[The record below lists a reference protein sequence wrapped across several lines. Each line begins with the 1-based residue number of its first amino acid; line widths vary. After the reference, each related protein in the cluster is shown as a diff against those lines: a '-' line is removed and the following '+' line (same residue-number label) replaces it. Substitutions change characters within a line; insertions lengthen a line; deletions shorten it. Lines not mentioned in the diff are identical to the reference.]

1 MKKIIKWCVI
11 AACILCIFLGIGG
24 YVVYRNRAAIAS
36 KAMNYAM
43 QSLTGSP
50 EDGSQTWLGGLLEGD
65 SAKDVKNALI
75 GAVLNRGKTA
85 DSGQNAGDASAGQ
98 NKTRRTGLPTMAD
111 MLVNGVNDGEKAD
124 LGQMAQAL
132 LVNLSGGKTAEHQ
145 PAVHDINARDTKG
158 RTLLMNVC
166 RVDVTPKVIKMLL
179 RYGADV
185 NAVDEQGR
193 SALMYAIALNENPAV
208 VEMLLENGANANLK
222 DMNGKS
228 VWDYTKT
235 EEMQELVEKYIA
247 KNGWF

>member
-1 MKKIIKWCVI
+1 MKKIIKWCAI
-11 AACILCIFLGIGG
+11 AACLFCIFLGIGG

-36 KAMNYAM
+36 KAMSYAM
-43 QSLTGSP
+43 KSLTGSAD
-50 EDGSQTWLGGLLEGD
+50 DGSQTWLGGLLEGD

-75 GAVLNRGKTA
+75 GAVLNRGKHT
-85 DSGQNAGDASAGQ
+85 DSDQNTGSNSTGQG
-98 NKTRRTGLPTMAD
+98 KTRRTGLATMAD

-132 LVNLSGGKTAEHQ
+132 LVNLSGADTPTE
-145 PAVHDINARDTKG
+145 PAVNDINARDTKG

-166 RVDVTPKVIKMLL
+166 RVDVTPKVIKMML

-193 SALMYAIALNENPAV
+193 SALMYAIALNENPTV
-208 VEMLLENGANANLK
+208 VEMLLEHGADANLK

-235 EEMQELVEKYIA
+235 AEMQELVEKYIA
-247 KNGWF
+247 KKGWF

>member
-11 AACILCIFLGIGG
+11 VACILCVFLGIGG
-24 YVVYRNRAAIAS
+24 YVVYRNRATIAS

-43 QSLTGSP
+43 QSLTGSA

-75 GAVLNRGKTA
+75 NAVLNRGKA
-85 DSGQNAGDASAGQ
+85 DSSQSATDEQNTS
-98 NKTRRTGLPTMAD
+98 NKAHRTGLATVAD
-111 MLVNGVNDGEKAD
+111 MFVNGVNEGGKSD

-132 LVNLSGGKTAEHQ
+132 LLNLSGAEVPAE
-145 PAVHDINARDTKG
+145 PAVNDINARDTKG

-208 VEMLLENGANANLK
+208 VEMLLENGADANLK

-247 KNGWF
+247 KKGWF

>member
-1 MKKIIKWCVI
+1 MKKIIKWCAI
-11 AACILCIFLGIGG
+11 ASLIFCIILGIGG
-24 YVVYRNRAAIAS
+24 YVIYRNRAVIAS

-43 QSLTGSP
+43 QSLTGSA

-65 SAKDVKNALI
+65 SAKEMKEAII
-75 GAVLNRGKTA
+75 GAVLNHNK
-85 DSGQNAGDASAGQ
+85 QENSAQKNGNGSNGQ
-98 NKTRRTGLPTMAD
+98 NKTRRTGLATMAD
-111 MLVNGVNDGEKAD
+111 MLVNGVNDGEKHD

-132 LVNLSGGKTAEHQ
+132 VVNLSGVDTPMEQA
-145 PAVHDINARDTKG
+145 ANDINARDTKG

-235 EEMQELVEKYIA
+235 AEMQELVEKYIA
-247 KNGWF
+247 K

>member
-1 MKKIIKWCVI
+1 MKKIIKWCTI
-11 AACILCIFLGIGG
+11 IACILCIFLGIGG

-36 KAMNYAM
+36 KAMSYAM
-43 QSLTGSP
+43 KSLTGSP

-75 GAVLNRGKTA
+75 GAVLNRGKTS
-85 DSGQNAGDASAGQ
+85 DSAQTAADASVGQ
-98 NKTRRTGLPTMAD
+98 GKTRRTNLATMAD

-132 LVNLSGGKTAEHQ
+132 LVNLSGAEKPVE
-145 PAVHDINARDTKG
+145 PAAHDVNARDTKG

-193 SALMYAIALNENPAV
+193 NALMYAIALNENPAV
-208 VEMLLENGANANLK
+208 VEMLLENGADANLK

-247 KNGWF
+247 KKGWF

>member
-11 AACILCIFLGIGG
+11 VACILCVFLGIGG
-24 YVVYRNRAAIAS
+24 YVVYRNRATIAS

-43 QSLTGSP
+43 QSLTGSA

-75 GAVLNRGKTA
+75 NAVLNRGKA
-85 DSGQNAGDASAGQ
+85 DSSQSATDEQNTS
-98 NKTRRTGLPTMAD
+98 NKAHRTGLATVAD
-111 MLVNGVNDGEKAD
+111 MFVNGVNEGGKSD

-132 LVNLSGGKTAEHQ
+132 LMNLSGAEVPTE
-145 PAVHDINARDTKG
+145 PAVNDINARDTKG

-208 VEMLLENGANANLK
+208 VEMLLENGADANLK

-247 KNGWF
+247 KKGWF